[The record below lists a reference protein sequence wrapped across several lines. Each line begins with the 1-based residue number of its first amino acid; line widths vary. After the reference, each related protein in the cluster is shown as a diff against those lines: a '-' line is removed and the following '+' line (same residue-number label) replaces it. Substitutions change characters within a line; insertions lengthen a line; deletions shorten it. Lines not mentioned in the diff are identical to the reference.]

1 MPPTGTGVHKDMMNG
16 SASESDVFRNLDR
29 LHYDTGRKDSTAAR
43 RKLTKLM
50 GGPSPAPTPV
60 EPPKVFPEGGEH
72 MDGVAVSL
80 EASLGTKI
88 RYYTEHDSAVID
100 PAGLG
105 LTLSNA
111 TGHGRMAQA
120 ASEPTFESHQPEGGK
135 ALPLGL
141 SPYMHRYRTPLIV
154 NQLGTTEVHAVAIK
168 DGRQSAP
175 VRCVIAT
182 FPQSTTMWPNPTPP
196 PTPIPISTPTSTPT
210 PTPRPSP
217 HRTSL

>member
-1 MPPTGTGVHKDMMNG
+1 M
-16 SASESDVFRNLDR
+16 
-29 LHYDTGRKDSTAAR
+29 
-43 RKLTKLM
+43 
-50 GGPSPAPTPV
+50 
-60 EPPKVFPEGGEH
+60 
-72 MDGVAVSL
+72 AVGLGL

-154 NQLGTTEVHAVAIK
+154 NQLGTTVVHAVAIK

-175 VRCVIAT
+175 VRCVMAT
-182 FPQSTTMWPNPTPP
+182 FPQSSTTMRPNPTY
-196 PTPIPISTPTSTPT
+196 
-210 PTPRPSP
+210 PRPQSQPHARSSP
-217 HRTSL
+217 LQTSL